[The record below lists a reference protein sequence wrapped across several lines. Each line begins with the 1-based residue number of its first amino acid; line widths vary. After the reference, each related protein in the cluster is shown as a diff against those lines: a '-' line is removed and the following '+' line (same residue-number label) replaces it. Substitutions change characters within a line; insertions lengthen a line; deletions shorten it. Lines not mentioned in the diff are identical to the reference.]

1 MCSELSGHSIKI
13 RINKIRNERGEVAID
28 IIKIPRIIKDCYEQL
43 YTNKLNYLEIMD
55 KFPATYNLLRLN
67 QEEKNLNRML
77 PNNKLESVIKQLS
90 TNKSPGTDGLI
101 GEFYHT
107 FKEELLPILFILF

>member
-55 KFPATYNLLRLN
+55 KFLATYNLLRLN

-77 PNNKLESVIKQLS
+77 PTNKLESVIKQLS
-90 TNKSPGTDGLI
+90 TNKSLGRDGLI
-101 GEFYHT
+101 DDFYHT
-107 FKEELLPILFILF
+107 CKGKILDIVILLF